1 MLEKMQIITFRIT
14 FGSVYEFYTLL
25 TIVYDG
31 IKADRSINLSLLFKL
46 GFSLKSPKCLL
57 ESTRVHTRVGKMGRD
72 EIFRI

>member
-46 GFSLKSPKCLL
+46 GFSLKSPKVF
-57 ESTRVHTRVGKMGRD
+57 T
-72 EIFRI
+72 